1 MTKEIVNI
9 FVSHGSWKSEGK
21 ECLREA
27 FDALERVVEEF
38 NKVIDYRDHFEIR
51 LSDFQ
56 KNPNATYQSLEELM
70 KNADK
75 FHAVFVLVEGQLS
88 PAIKDWYIEKEKIL
102 KETKEEQRVPIP
114 VFWDISND
122 SSANNFE
129 EFCKEN
135 QKERNYIHS
144 YRTPDER
151 DEELRKTLKKYAV
164 DWNQKIIKGE
174 ILPTME
180 ENRRKAEEEE
190 NRRKAEEEEER
201 RRHWHKV
208 IRGFCGAV
216 FFFAFILLFI
226 HKLWPN
232 FKTGS
237 DSVVNIQP
245 AFHSAGNEIA
255 LIDSLISVQPHIL
268 KVNPGDKDKGK
279 GVNGS
284 VGKAEQIIAEVKDPA
299 GGTTSQITIETKY
312 SGEYKLQ
319 NKLYYI
325 TYEAKDLQ
333 SQPINQRKNISGEFD
348 MADDKAKALW
358 NVSVTA
364 SARKHPAGSTS
375 GYYFAYVDVFVT
387 IKNTVNGKIVFD
399 GAVQAPDGIKG
410 GSKNSFEEAVNEA
423 YKEANRLIVVLIK
436 QKTDE

>member
-122 SSANNFE
+122 SSAKNFE

-180 ENRRKAEEEE
+180 ENRRKAEEE
-190 NRRKAEEEEER
+190 R
-201 RRHWHKV
+201 RRHRRNV
-208 IRGFCGAV
+208 ILGFIGAV
-216 FFFAFILLFI
+216 FFFAVAYLAVY
-226 HKLWPN
+226 KLWPN
-232 FKTGS
+232 FKPNPNRAGKPGQE
-237 DSVVNIQP
+237 QP
-245 AFHSAGNEIA
+245 IPEPYRNDLEKRISNAEVLVAKKKYQQA
-255 LIDSLISVQPHIL
+255 IDSLNAIKAKCPSDYIDLVYKVDSMMKALPPMVPDKQHIPSQ
-268 KVNPGDKDKGK
+268 KVILENGYSIEP
-279 GVNGS
+279 VN
-284 VGKAEQIIAEVKDPA
+284 IDNDFL
-299 GGTTSQITIETKY
+299 T
-312 SGEYKLQ
+312 
-319 NKLYYI
+319 
-325 TYEAKDLQ
+325 
-333 SQPINQRKNISGEFD
+333 NISSLIKSKSGIPLYEGNNV
-348 MADDKAKALW
+348 LW
-358 NVSVTA
+358 TVSISETRSERGVVYGDYYVDLSVSVLIKNNTTEEKIPLTTFE
-364 SARKHPAGSTS
+364 RKSVKS
-375 GYYFAYVDVFVT
+375 SISYVD
-387 IKNTVNGKIVFD
+387 
-399 GAVQAPDGIKG
+399 
-410 GSKNSFEEAVNEA
+410 A
-423 YKEANRLIVVLIK
+423 YKEAH
-436 QKTDE
+436 DEALAEQVADGIINIINYEK

>member
-9 FVSHGSWKSEGK
+9 FVSHGSWKTEGK

-27 FDALERVVEEF
+27 FDALEKVVEEF

-180 ENRRKAEEEE
+180 ENRRKAEEE
-190 NRRKAEEEEER
+190 R
-201 RRHWHKV
+201 RRHRRNV
-208 IRGFCGAV
+208 ILGFIGAV
-216 FFFAFILLFI
+216 ICFAVVYLSVY
-226 HKLWPN
+226 KPWPKY
-232 FKTGS
+232 KTDS
-237 DSVVNIQP
+237 DSAVNIQP
-245 AFHSAGNEIA
+245 AFHPAENEA
-255 LIDSLISVQPHIL
+255 AVIDSLKSVPPQIPS
-268 KVNPGDKDKGK
+268 KNPGDKDKGK
-279 GVNGS
+279 GPSGS
-284 VGKAEQIIAEVKDPA
+284 IYPGGKAKSKTLDVINPA
-299 GGTTSQITIETKY
+299 GGAASPIPIETKY
-312 SGEYKLQ
+312 SDEYKLQ
-319 NKLYYI
+319 NKLFYI

-333 SQPINQRKNISGEFD
+333 SQPINQRDNISRGFD
-348 MADDKAKALW
+348 IADDKAKALW

-364 SARKHPAGSTS
+364 SAREHPAGCTS
-375 GYYFAYVDVFVT
+375 GYYFAYVDVSVT
-387 IKNTVNGKIVFD
+387 IKNTVSGKLVFD
-399 GAVQAPDGIKG
+399 GAVQTPGSMSMGIKG
-410 GSKNSFEEAVNEA
+410 GSKNSFEEAVNKA
-423 YKEANRLIVVLIK
+423 YKEANILIVELIK